1 MRHGRPLA
9 QGDAL
14 GPSID
19 AEQFLV
25 LLRGSAS
32 ETWNL
37 PPIQVD
43 DVLAE
48 RSGAADTGT

>member
-1 MRHGRPLA
+1 
-9 QGDAL
+9 L
-14 GPSID
+14 GPCID

-43 DVLAE
+43 DVLSE
-48 RSGAADTGT
+48 RFGAAESGS